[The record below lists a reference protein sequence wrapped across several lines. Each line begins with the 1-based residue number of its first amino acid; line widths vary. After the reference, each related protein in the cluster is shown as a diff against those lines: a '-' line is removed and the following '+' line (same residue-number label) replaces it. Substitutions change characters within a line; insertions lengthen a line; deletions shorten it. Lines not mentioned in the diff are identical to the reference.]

1 MSGGWIKLNRTLLDH
16 ALWKGERYTKGQ
28 AWVDLI
34 MLANYKPG
42 FFMVRGNVVNVD
54 RGQVGWSQRNLS
66 KRWQWHRK
74 TTKSFISSLSKHGMV
89 TLQATPLTSIIT
101 ICNYDEFQSGE
112 QNSASQNVS
121 QSVTQSRT
129 QSVTQTTYKQEVK
142 NKRKKELFTQP
153 TAKQVYEYMQAQG
166 CTKFDVAA
174 QFVDHHSA
182 SDWHLAGNRKMKD
195 WKAAARNWLRNEKRF
210 NRRPFE
216 KPENVVQI
224 DPRQEQ
230 RKNAQRK
237 ELEEMLNGIT
247 Q

>member
-1 MSGGWIKLNRTLLDH
+1 
-16 ALWKGERYTKGQ
+16 
-28 AWVDLI
+28 
-34 MLANYKPG
+34 
-42 FFMVRGNVVNVD
+42 
-54 RGQVGWSQRNLS
+54 
-66 KRWQWHRK
+66 
-74 TTKSFISSLSKHGMV
+74 
-89 TLQATPLTSIIT
+89 
-101 ICNYDEFQSGE
+101 
-112 QNSASQNVS
+112 
-121 QSVTQSRT
+121 
-129 QSVTQTTYKQEVK
+129 VTQTTYKQEVK

-182 SDWHLAGNRKMKD
+182 SDWHLTGNRKMKD
-195 WKAAARNWLRNEKRF
+195 WKAAARNWLRNEKKF

-216 KPENVVQI
+216 KPENVVPI